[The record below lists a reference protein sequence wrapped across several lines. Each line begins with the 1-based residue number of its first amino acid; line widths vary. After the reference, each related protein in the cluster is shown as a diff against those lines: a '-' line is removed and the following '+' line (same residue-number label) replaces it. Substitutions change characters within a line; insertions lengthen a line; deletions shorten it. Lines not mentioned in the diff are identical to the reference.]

1 MNSEIIIIDENIILN
16 SNNIY
21 YQIKDGFKGKLKLEV
36 TKSDAMIELLV
47 KLNDFDFVFYENNK
61 KVNLTNKFNYITTI
75 SEEQF
80 SKRITFRLQSDKNLK
95 FKAFVGY
102 AIPPYTYY
110 SSGYLN
116 DLSKYYKTNNSTFS
130 FSPEKINLM
139 NNEYFFVL
147 IENLGNY
154 LFLSTSEEDVIPDD
168 PEDNTDEKTDNTD
181 EKTDNP
187 DKKGDGNKG
196 EEGLEN
202 WEISLIV
209 VGSIL
214 FLIILFI
221 IIFYFLMKNKRITN
235 EKIEEKMENLN
246 DIRG

>member
-1 MNSEIIIIDENIILN
+1 MIL
-16 SNNIY
+16 IL
-21 YQIKDGFKGKLKLEV
+21 F
-36 TKSDAMIELLV
+36 
-47 KLNDFDFVFYENNK
+47 
-61 KVNLTNKFNYITTI
+61 
-75 SEEQF
+75 F

-214 FLIILFI
+214 FLIILLI
-221 IIFYFLMKNKRITN
+221 IIFYFLRKNKRITN

-246 DIRG
+246 DIRGWLNIVIIIIKVN